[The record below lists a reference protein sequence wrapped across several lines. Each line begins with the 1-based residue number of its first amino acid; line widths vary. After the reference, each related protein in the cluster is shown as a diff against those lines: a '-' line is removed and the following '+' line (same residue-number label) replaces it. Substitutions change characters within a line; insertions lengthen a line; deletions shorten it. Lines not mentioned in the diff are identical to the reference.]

1 MSERLVIPNRLKNYI
16 RGVTLK
22 QQFTLKRSVI
32 AVALTLASSHVV
44 MAQQQA
50 TQEPTKV
57 IITGSNIK
65 RADKEGTSPVE
76 VISAK
81 QIAATGANTVQE
93 LLHSIPAFG
102 SGSSVDIT
110 DGSFSKG
117 ASTASLRGLGS
128 SSTLILLNG
137 RRITASAYADPNQ
150 GKSAVYDLNNIP
162 ISAIERVEIF
172 KDGASA
178 VYGSDAIAGVI
189 NFITKTAFT
198 GAQLS
203 ANYSGNQQNEFNRKA
218 VNGVFGFGDL
228 ARDGYNLFIS
238 ADLAER
244 GSTLIKDVRAI
255 ETARLADING
265 RLNPLSSNLSSQP
278 FFYRERTPGARN
290 FANSLALKADVIN
303 RTGCPADQQLVG
315 DAAAHNLTATS
326 TLIGRTFCNYNLND
340 YAEAQGAG
348 KDANVLSR
356 GTFTLSPNVTAF
368 AEFGY
373 SRSDR
378 TYLGG
383 ARSFQ
388 STSPTT
394 VFSLGAAADFQ
405 VILPVGH
412 PDNPFPTSRSAVGLR
427 MNGTGGSDNKNET
440 VRLLTGLKGTV
451 GTWDWETAALYNR
464 NERTEHYFGLLYK
477 PTIQRIMTENRTI
490 AATLADP
497 TATATVTNRNFA
509 QVAQLDAKASTTLGQ
524 LAGGDIGLAFG
535 GEVREEKI
543 GLTPDVLTQRGD
555 IVGLANSSIDGNRRV
570 SSAFVELR
578 TPFTKAFEMDFAGR
592 YDKYPDEN
600 SFVPKVGAKL
610 ELSPMATVRGTF
622 ARGFRAPAL
631 VQISP
636 GGVQS
641 FSTIID
647 SVRCPDGVKPLPG
660 GDQVDCNKGISSLS
674 AGTPNLKSETSK
686 SYSMGLILTPTKNVD
701 VLVDFYKIRKED
713 ETALLS
719 AQFVIDHPADYPGRV
734 VRDTN
739 PAVQLTD
746 AAGKPIPNSGPIS
759 AVNRAYVNQGSTE
772 VSGLAFEVAMRNSM
786 GEMGNLTH
794 KLSWEYTISYRR
806 AERPGEVEA
815 NAVGTNGGISDWATS
830 VGDIPRNRA
839 SWNTNWTMGDHSLT
853 GSVDFVSPISLLRRS
868 DNKDIY
874 PVPYCHYG
882 VGQPST
888 AYQLGGLPKFS
899 NYSNGTCQVDA
910 WTTLGASYSYSGFK
924 HLVLNLNIRNLLD
937 TKAPYDP
944 RYPTGGFNSQL
955 HNGNGRYFRASA
967 TYTF

>member
-1 MSERLVIPNRLKNYI
+1 M
-16 RGVTLK
+16 K
-22 QQFTLKRSVI
+22 QQFILKRSVA
-32 AVALTLASSHVV
+32 AVALTLASSHVA
-44 MAQQQA
+44 MAQEAVQA
-50 TQEPTKV
+50 PIKV
-57 IITGSNIK
+57 IVTGSNIK

-81 QIAATGANTVQE
+81 QIAASGANTVQD

-150 GKSAVYDLNNIP
+150 GKSSVYDLNNIP
-162 ISAIERVEIF
+162 ISAIERIEIF

-189 NFITKTAFT
+189 NFITKTEYT
-198 GAQLS
+198 GVQLS
-203 ANYSGNQQNEFNRKA
+203 ASYSGNQQNEFNRKA

-228 ARDGYNLFIS
+228 TKDGYNVFVS

-244 GSTLIKDVRAI
+244 GSTLIKNVRAI
-255 ETARLADING
+255 DTARLADVNA
-265 RLNPLSSNLSSQP
+265 RLNPLSSQLSNQP
-278 FFYRERTPGARN
+278 FFYRERTAGARN
-290 FANSLALKADVIN
+290 FANSQAFKADVIN
-303 RTGCPADQQLVG
+303 RTGCPAEQQIVG
-315 DAAAHNLTATS
+315 DVATHNLLATS
-326 TLIGRTFCNYNLND
+326 TLVGRTFCNFNLND
-340 YAEAQGAG
+340 YTEAQGAG
-348 KDANVLSR
+348 KDANVLARATIALGRDVTS
-356 GTFTLSPNVTAF
+356 FTEL
-368 AEFGY
+368 GY

-378 TYLGG
+378 TYIG
-383 ARSFQ
+383 APRAFQ

-394 VFSLGAAADFQ
+394 VFSLGSAANFQ
-405 VILPVGH
+405 LILPVGH

-427 MNGTGGSDNKNET
+427 MGGIGGSDNKNET
-440 VRLLTGLKGTV
+440 VRLLTGLKGTA

-477 PTIQRIMTENRTI
+477 PTIERLMTENRTI

-497 TATATVTNRNFA
+497 TSTATVTNINFA
-509 QVAQLDAKASTTLGQ
+509 QVLQFDAKASTSIGTM
-524 LAGGDIGLAFG
+524 AGGDAGLAIG
-535 GEVREEKI
+535 GEVRQEKI
-543 GLTPDVLTQRGD
+543 GLTPDALTQRGD
-555 IVGLANSSIDGNRRV
+555 IVGLANSSIDGSRRV
-570 SSAFVELR
+570 SAAFVEVR

-592 YDKYPDEN
+592 VDKYPDQS
-600 SFVPKVGAKL
+600 SFVPKVGAKYTI
-610 ELSPMATVRGTF
+610 SPMATLRATV

-631 VQISP
+631 VQVAP

-647 SVRCPDGVKPLPG
+647 SVRCPDGVKALPG
-660 GDQVDCNKGISSLS
+660 ADQVDCSKGISSLS
-674 AGTPNLKSETSK
+674 AGTPGLKPEKSK
-686 SYSMGLILTPTKNVD
+686 SFGVGMILTPTNNVD
-701 VLVDFYKIRKED
+701 VVLDYYNIRKEA

-739 PAVQLTD
+739 PAVQLVD
-746 AAGKPIPNSGPIS
+746 AAGKTIPNSGPIT

-772 VSGLAFEVAMRNSM
+772 VSGLSLEVAMRKNM
-786 GEMGNLTH
+786 GEMGNLTS
-794 KLSWEYTISYRR
+794 KLTWEYALSYRR
-806 AERPGEVEA
+806 AERPGEAEN
-815 NAVGTNGGISDWATS
+815 NAVGSNGGISDWATS
-830 VGDIPRNRA
+830 VGDIPRHRA
-839 SWNTNWTMGDHSLT
+839 AYTANWTRGDHSLS
-853 GSVDFVSPISLLRRS
+853 GSLDFVSSVSLLRRA
-868 DNKDIY
+868 DNTVTY

-882 VGQPST
+882 SGQPST

-899 NYSNGTCQVDA
+899 NAANGSCQVDA
-910 WTTLGASYSYSGFK
+910 WTTLGASYSYSGIE
-924 HLVLNLNIRNLLD
+924 HVVLNLNIRNLLD

-955 HNGNGRYFRASA
+955 HNGQGRYFRASA
-967 TYTF
+967 SYTF

>member
-1 MSERLVIPNRLKNYI
+1 
-16 RGVTLK
+16 
-22 QQFTLKRSVI
+22 
-32 AVALTLASSHVV
+32 
-44 MAQQQA
+44 MAQQQV
-50 TQEPTKV
+50 TQEPIKV
-57 IITGSNIK
+57 VVTGSNIK

-189 NFITKTAFT
+189 NFITKTEYT
-198 GAQLS
+198 GGQLTAS
-203 ANYSGNQQNEFNRKA
+203 YSGNQQNEFNRKS
-218 VNGVFGFGDL
+218 VNGVVGFGDL
-228 ARDGYNLFIS
+228 AKDGYNVFIS
-238 ADLAER
+238 GDLAER
-244 GSTLIKDVRAI
+244 GLTLIKDVRAI
-255 ETARLADING
+255 DAPRYADING
-265 RLNPLSSNLSSQP
+265 RLNPLSSNITSQP

-303 RTGCPADQQLVG
+303 RTGCPADQQLTG
-315 DAAAHNLTATS
+315 DAVAHNLAATS
-326 TLIGRTFCNYNLND
+326 TLIGRTFCNINLND
-340 YAEAQGAG
+340 YTEAQGAG

-356 GTFTLSPNVTAF
+356 ATIALGSVTSF
-368 AEFGY
+368 SEFGY

-378 TYLGG
+378 TYIG
-383 ARSFQ
+383 APRAFQ

-394 VFSLGAAADFQ
+394 VFSLGSAADFQ

-440 VRLLTGLKGTV
+440 VRLLTGLKGTF
-451 GTWDWETAALYNR
+451 GSFDWETAALYNR

-497 TATATVTNRNFA
+497 TATATVENRNFA
-509 QVAQLDAKASTTLGQ
+509 QVAQLDAKASTTVGQ
-524 LAGGDIGLAFG
+524 MAGGDVGLAFG
-535 GEVREEKI
+535 AEVREEKI
-543 GLTPDVLTQRGD
+543 GLNPDQLTQRGD
-555 IVGLANSSIDGNRRV
+555 IVGLANSSIDGHRRV

-578 TPFTKAFEMDFAGR
+578 TPFTKSFEMDFAGR
-592 YDKYPDEN
+592 YDKYPDQS
-600 SFVPKVGAKL
+600 SFVPKVGAKW
-610 ELSPMATVRGTF
+610 EVSPIATLRGTY

-641 FSTIID
+641 FSTITD
-647 SVRCPDGVKPLPG
+647 SVRCPDGVKALPG
-660 GDQVDCNKGISSLS
+660 ADQVDCAKGISSLS
-674 AGTPNLKSETSK
+674 AGTPGLKSEKSK
-686 SYSMGLILTPTKNVD
+686 SYSMGLILNPTKNVD
-701 VLVDFYKIRKED
+701 VLIDYYQIRKED

-719 AQFVIDHPADYPGRV
+719 AQFVIDHPDQFPGRII
-734 VRDTN
+734 RDTN

-746 AAGKPIPNSGPIS
+746 ASGKPIANSGPIT

-772 VSGLAFEVAMRNSM
+772 VSGLSFEVAMRKNM
-786 GEMGNLTH
+786 GEMGNLST
-794 KLSWEYTISYRR
+794 KLSWDYAISYRR
-806 AERPGEVEA
+806 AERPGETEN

-830 VGDIPRNRA
+830 VGDIPRHRAAWNA
-839 SWNTNWTMGDHSLT
+839 SWTRGDHSLT
-853 GSVDFVSPISLLRRS
+853 GSVDFVSAISLMRRT
-868 DNKDIY
+868 DNNVTY
-874 PVPYCHYG
+874 PVPYCYYG
-882 VGQPST
+882 TGQPSS

-899 NYSNGTCQVDA
+899 NYSNGTCQVDS

-944 RYPTGGFNSQL
+944 RYPVGGFNSQL
-955 HNGNGRYFRASA
+955 HNGSGRYFRASA

>member
-1 MSERLVIPNRLKNYI
+1 LN
-16 RGVTLK
+16 

-50 TQEPTKV
+50 TETTTKV

-65 RADKEGTSPVE
+65 RAAKEGTSPVE

-81 QIAATGANTVQE
+81 QIAATGASTVQD

-117 ASTASLRGLGS
+117 AATASLRGLGS

-189 NFITKTAFT
+189 NFITKTQYT

-218 VNGVFGFGDL
+218 VNGVVGFGDL
-228 ARDGYNLFIS
+228 DKDGYNVFVS

-255 ETARLADING
+255 DTARLADVNT
-265 RLNPLSSNLSSQP
+265 RLNPYSSNLSNQP
-278 FFYRERTPGARN
+278 FFYRERTAGARN
-290 FANSLALKADVIN
+290 FANSQALKADVIN
-303 RTGCPADQQLVG
+303 RTGCPADQQIVG
-315 DAAAHNLTATS
+315 SVAAHNLLATS
-326 TLIGRTFCNYNLND
+326 ALVGRTFCNYNLND
-340 YAEAQGAG
+340 YNEAQGAG

-356 GTFTLSPNVTAF
+356 ATIALGRDITSFT
-368 AEFGY
+368 EFGY

-378 TYLGG
+378 TYLG
-383 ARSFQ
+383 APRALQ
-388 STSPTT
+388 STSPST
-394 VFSLGAAADFQ
+394 VFALGSATDFQ
-405 VILPVGH
+405 LILPVGH
-412 PDNPFPTSRSAVGLR
+412 PDNPFPTSRSAVGFR
-427 MNGTGGSDNKNET
+427 MNGIGGSDNKNET

-464 NERTEHYFGLLYK
+464 NERTENWFGLLYR

-497 TATATVTNRNFA
+497 TSTATVTNRSFA
-509 QVAQLDAKASTTLGQ
+509 QVIQLDAKASTTIGKM
-524 LAGGDIGLAFG
+524 AGGDVGLAFG
-535 GEVREEKI
+535 GEVRQEKI

-555 IVGLANSSIDGNRRV
+555 IVGLANSSIDGSRRV
-570 SSAFVELR
+570 SAAFVEVR

-592 YDKYPDEN
+592 VDKYPDQN
-600 SFVPKVGAKL
+600 SFVPKVGAKY
-610 ELSPMATVRGTF
+610 EISPMATVRATV

-631 VQISP
+631 VQVSP

-641 FSTIID
+641 FTTITD
-647 SVRCPDGVKPLPG
+647 AVRCPDGVKPVPG
-660 GDQVDCNKGISSLS
+660 GDQVDCSKGISSLS
-674 AGTPNLKSETSK
+674 AGTPGLKPEKSK
-686 SYSMGLILTPTKNVD
+686 SFGIGLILAPTKNID
-701 VLVDFYKIRKED
+701 VVLDYYNIRKEA

-719 AQFVIDHPADYPGRV
+719 AQFVIEHPANYPGRV
-734 VRDTN
+734 VRDPN

-746 AAGKPIPNSGPIS
+746 ASGNIIPDSGPIT
-759 AVNRAYVNQGSTE
+759 AVNREYVNQGSTE
-772 VSGLAFEVAMRNSM
+772 VSGLSLEVAMRKNM
-786 GEMGNLTH
+786 GEMGNLTG
-794 KLSWEYTISYRR
+794 KLTWEYALSYRR

-815 NAVGTNGGISDWATS
+815 NAVGTNGGLSDWATS
-830 VGDIPRNRA
+830 VGDIPRHRA
-839 SWNTNWTMGDHSLT
+839 SYTANWTRGDHSLS
-853 GSVDFVSPISLLRRS
+853 GSVDFVSAVSLLRRT
-868 DNKDIY
+868 DNNVTY
-874 PVPYCHYG
+874 PVAFCHYG
-882 VGQPST
+882 VGQPAGSP
-888 AYQLGGLPKFS
+888 QLGGLPKFS
-899 NYSNGTCQVDA
+899 NYSDGTCQVDA
-910 WTTLGASYSYSGFK
+910 WTTLGASYSYSGIK
-924 HLVLNLNIRNLLD
+924 NVVLNLNIRNLLD

-955 HNGNGRYFRASA
+955 HNGQGRYFRATA